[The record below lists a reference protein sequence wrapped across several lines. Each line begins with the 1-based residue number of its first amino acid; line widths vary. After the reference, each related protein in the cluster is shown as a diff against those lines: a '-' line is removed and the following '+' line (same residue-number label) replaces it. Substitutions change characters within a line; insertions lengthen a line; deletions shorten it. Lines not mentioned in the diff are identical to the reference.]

1 MFNKLQ
7 ILTVQMKGVR
17 LLAHLKESKKKKQN
31 NKVPIVINVILNGF
45 LFSSITGW
53 LLNYKF

>member
-17 LLAHLKESKKKKQN
+17 LLAHFKESKKKKKTQGTHCHQCY
-31 NKVPIVINVILNGF
+31 LER
-45 LFSSITGW
+45 FSVFKHYW
-53 LLNYKF
+53 LAFKL

>member
-17 LLAHLKESKKKKQN
+17 LLAHFKESKKKK
-31 NKVPIVINVILNGF
+31 KVPIVINVILNGF